1 VGGSIGFTVRQRW
14 PVDSKERQGGDA
26 VSTAASGLVGPDARL
41 AAETQASL
49 VESPR
54 FLFQPW
60 EQNPLPRVS
69 SRPQCQFGVM
79 ICSRQGLV
87 LRMDNSP
94 KAFLAAHVS
103 PRKTA
108 GLAIGAIACELA
120 TRAL

>member
-1 VGGSIGFTVRQRW
+1 MQPLPRD
-14 PVDSKERQGGDA
+14 P
-26 VSTAASGLVGPDARL
+26 ASLALTRRL
-41 AAETQASL
+41 AAETEASL

-69 SRPQCQFGVM
+69 SRPQCQFGAM

-94 KAFLAAHVS
+94 KAFLAAHVFT
-103 PRKTA
+103 PENGR
-108 GLAIGAIACELA
+108 ACNWRHCL
-120 TRAL
+120 

>member
-1 VGGSIGFTVRQRW
+1 MQ
-14 PVDSKERQGGDA
+14 
-26 VSTAASGLVGPDARL
+26 STAGSGLVGPDAFGGRNS
-41 AAETQASL
+41 ASL

-69 SRPQCQFGVM
+69 PRPQCQFGVM